1 MPDMTEVFADVM
13 RRDTEKKIEKMTS
26 GKNSY
31 VQKILEMLPAEKA
44 TEFMTNLKKYKEG
57 ELNDE

>member
-31 VQKILEMLPAEKA
+31 V
-44 TEFMTNLKKYKEG
+44 
-57 ELNDE
+57 